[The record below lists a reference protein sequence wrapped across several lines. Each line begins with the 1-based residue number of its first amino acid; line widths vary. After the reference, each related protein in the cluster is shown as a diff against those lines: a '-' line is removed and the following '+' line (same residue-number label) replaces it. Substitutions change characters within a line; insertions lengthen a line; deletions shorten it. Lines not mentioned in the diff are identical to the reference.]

1 MENIHFSHFM
11 VANAKSLLLSL
22 AQKVLFLYGG
32 GKIGCLVETKKTNT
46 NWNPVEDII
55 ANYKDHETD
64 PKQHFRFGK
73 LECYEL
79 AMTWKED
86 IT

>member
-1 MENIHFSHFM
+1 M
-11 VANAKSLLLSL
+11 VAAK
-22 AQKVLFLYGG
+22 
-32 GKIGCLVETKKTNT
+32 LVAWWKQNMKKTNT
-46 NWNPVEDII
+46 NWNPVEYLI

-64 PKQHFRFGK
+64 PKQHFRYGK

-79 AMTWKED
+79 AITWKED

>member
-1 MENIHFSHFM
+1 M
-11 VANAKSLLLSL
+11 VANAKSLLLSI

-32 GKIGCLVETKKTNT
+32 GKIGCLVETKYEKTNT
-46 NWNPVEDII
+46 NWNAVEDII
-55 ANYKDHETD
+55 TNYKDHETD

-79 AMTWKED
+79 AITWKED

>member
-1 MENIHFSHFM
+1 M

-46 NWNPVEDII
+46 N
-55 ANYKDHETD
+55 
-64 PKQHFRFGK
+64 
-73 LECYEL
+73 
-79 AMTWKED
+79 
-86 IT
+86 